1 MVTFILNLSSI
12 SSFHGNFDANISMP
26 VNKLKFTIYPN
37 SGEDARSKWV
47 TRGEAAS
54 YQKVMKSHHFLDKK
68 AEVRCYKYPC

>member
-1 MVTFILNLSSI
+1 
-12 SSFHGNFDANISMP
+12 MP

-37 SGEDARSKWV
+37 SGDDARSKWV